1 VKKKIIIFI
10 LFILTYGCGY
20 TPIYSNYENKSFK
33 IKISEVS
40 GDNTINDLVEERLK
54 NASNDESQKEYIL
67 KIQTNLS
74 ESIISRDNKG
84 NPKTLKLAS
93 NSRVNVE
100 YKDKTKEFFINQK
113 TNFDID
119 NDQLDLDNYKK
130 SIKQNFAISTVNEL
144 MLLLAII
151 E

>member
-1 VKKKIIIFI
+1 M
-10 LFILTYGCGY
+10 
-20 TPIYSNYENKSFK
+20 
-33 IKISEVS
+33 
-40 GDNTINDLVEERLK
+40 
-54 NASNDESQKEYIL
+54 
-67 KIQTNLS
+67 S

-130 SIKQNFAISTVNEL
+130 SIKKNFAISTVNEL